1 MLLIQIHLIPTLKHV
16 IYVSYICIA
25 AGSAE
30 TAGDH
35 PISILPLF
43 PLVIKCPHFY

>member
-1 MLLIQIHLIPTLKHV
+1 MLLIQIHLMPTLKHV
-16 IYVSYICIA
+16 MYVSYICIE
-25 AGSAE
+25 AGTAE

-43 PLVIKCPHFY
+43 SLVIKCPHFY